1 MDPKLREV
9 SQGLERFKAAFV
21 RSDFDTCTKLLSQ
34 LKVLLTEFRSLPPLF
49 EDSPNAVHELTIAR
63 DIYEH
68 AVVLSV
74 KTEDQ
79 DAFER
84 DFFQLK
90 PYYTDTGGRLP
101 PSPQEYPILGLNL
114 LRLLVQNRIAE
125 FHTELELLSATALEN
140 ACIKH
145 AVELEQS
152 FMEGAYNRVLSARQ
166 TVPHET
172 YVYFMDLLAKTVRDE
187 IAGCSEKAYDYLSI
201 NDARHMLLFS
211 SDQEL
216 FEYIKEEHPEWEIK
230 NGHVFFQRAKESAP
244 CKEIPSLQL
253 INQTLSYARELERI
267 ITDWGRDGYK
277 LCQQSTLF
285 GPHQILPVVSV
296 SRDKQRKG
304 PPSPSS
310 IFTNLLYRGLIGN
323 WKRESVCNSH
333 PQLIRWKLSSYFE
346 ILGSF
351 LLLYFLSNQTKDY
364 VNHQLTFFSI
374 REVKA
379 PGFSFSSMES
389 VASSSSV
396 AHQEPSNYDEYS
408 MQQSLL
414 FGDSL
419 KDLKSLRKQ
428 LYSAAEYFEQCYHKD
443 DQKQI
448 VLETL
453 KDYAIKALVNT
464 VDHLGSVTY
473 KVNTFLDNKIGE
485 VHETELQFSCIEQR
499 IRTCREFINRSGF
512 CQQSLLMRTPKHHK
526 RYTFPGKYGGETTNT
541 TGHTK
546 PTYQTCSPYA
556 EGGLA
561 TAWEMPSSMM
571 ARAFCATFSTIF
583 PRPRAFPFNITR
595 ISSSKER
602 DKRAVSPNYF
612 PLIRSGSVASRS
624 ISPNS
629 SKAKLRNSSEPR
641 SASLFTRTERDR
653 AKDIEQQTSQS
664 KRLFKALISMR
675 KPKKDGTLYRYLDEN

>member
-1 MDPKLREV
+1 
-9 SQGLERFKAAFV
+9 
-21 RSDFDTCTKLLSQ
+21 
-34 LKVLLTEFRSLPPLF
+34 
-49 EDSPNAVHELTIAR
+49 
-63 DIYEH
+63 
-68 AVVLSV
+68 
-74 KTEDQ
+74 
-79 DAFER
+79 
-84 DFFQLK
+84 
-90 PYYTDTGGRLP
+90 
-101 PSPQEYPILGLNL
+101 
-114 LRLLVQNRIAE
+114 
-125 FHTELELLSATALEN
+125 
-140 ACIKH
+140 
-145 AVELEQS
+145 
-152 FMEGAYNRVLSARQ
+152 
-166 TVPHET
+166 
-172 YVYFMDLLAKTVRDE
+172 
-187 IAGCSEKAYDYLSI
+187 
-201 NDARHMLLFS
+201 
-211 SDQEL
+211 
-216 FEYIKEEHPEWEIK
+216 
-230 NGHVFFQRAKESAP
+230 
-244 CKEIPSLQL
+244 
-253 INQTLSYARELERI
+253 
-267 ITDWGRDGYK
+267 
-277 LCQQSTLF
+277 
-285 GPHQILPVVSV
+285 
-296 SRDKQRKG
+296 
-304 PPSPSS
+304 
-310 IFTNLLYRGLIGN
+310 
-323 WKRESVCNSH
+323 
-333 PQLIRWKLSSYFE
+333 
-346 ILGSF
+346 
-351 LLLYFLSNQTKDY
+351 
-364 VNHQLTFFSI
+364 
-374 REVKA
+374 
-379 PGFSFSSMES
+379 MES

-473 KVNTFLDNKIGE
+473 KVNTFLDDKIGE
-485 VHETELQFSCIEQR
+485 VHGTELQFSCIEQR

-541 TGHTK
+541 TGHTI

-556 EGGLA
+556 EGDLHQFYKGGLA

-571 ARAFCATFSTIF
+571 ARGHSARPSPQSS

-624 ISPNS
+624 TSPNS
-629 SKAKLRNSSEPR
+629 SKAKLRTSSEPR
-641 SASLFTRTERDR
+641 SASLFTRTERER

-675 KPKKDGTLYRYLDEN
+675 KPKKDVTLLERDGLTGCKAPFVYGCKSSAAENLMCKQLSIAISSLNSSMLK

>member
-34 LKVLLTEFRSLPPLF
+34 LKLKLIFCEVIICLGVWNYYMVWLF
-49 EDSPNAVHELTIAR
+49 W

-201 NDARHMLLFS
+201 NDAQHMLLFS

-216 FEYIKEEHPEWEIK
+216 FEYIKELDRFAVNDCFSGSGYSFYILMLHQTEHPEWEIK

-267 ITDWGRDGYK
+267 QSTTSGSSSDPASRICEELGSIRRTDWELEAGGFEEKRYLINQLK
-277 LCQQSTLF
+277 PLYMLYFYFYNALTL
-285 GPHQILPVVSV
+285 ILPLIF
-296 SRDKQRKG
+296 
-304 PPSPSS
+304 PSCWE
-310 IFTNLLYRGLIGN
+310 R
-323 WKRESVCNSH
+323 SVCNSH
-333 PQLIRWKLSSYFE
+333 PQLIRWKLSSSHFE

-364 VNHQLTFFSI
+364 VNHQLPFFSI

-396 AHQEPSNYDEYS
+396 AAHQEASNYDEYS

-473 KVNTFLDNKIGE
+473 KVNTFLDDKIGE
-485 VHETELQFSCIEQR
+485 VHGTELQFSCIEQR
-499 IRTCREFINRSGF
+499 IRTCQEFINRSGL
-512 CQQSLLMRTPKHHK
+512 CQQSLMLRTPKHHK
-526 RYTFPGKYGGETTNT
+526 RYTFPGGETTNT
-541 TGHTK
+541 AGHTK

-556 EGGLA
+556 EDDLHQFYKGVFSSTLHA
-561 TAWEMPSSMM
+561 TKRHMIKMLVLLFQLRM
-571 ARAFCATFSTIF
+571 FSI
-583 PRPRAFPFNITR
+583 
-595 ISSSKER
+595 
-602 DKRAVSPNYF
+602 
-612 PLIRSGSVASRS
+612 
-624 ISPNS
+624 
-629 SKAKLRNSSEPR
+629 
-641 SASLFTRTERDR
+641 
-653 AKDIEQQTSQS
+653 
-664 KRLFKALISMR
+664 
-675 KPKKDGTLYRYLDEN
+675 

>member
-1 MDPKLREV
+1 M
-9 SQGLERFKAAFV
+9 
-21 RSDFDTCTKLLSQ
+21 
-34 LKVLLTEFRSLPPLF
+34 
-49 EDSPNAVHELTIAR
+49 
-63 DIYEH
+63 
-68 AVVLSV
+68 
-74 KTEDQ
+74 
-79 DAFER
+79 
-84 DFFQLK
+84 
-90 PYYTDTGGRLP
+90 
-101 PSPQEYPILGLNL
+101 
-114 LRLLVQNRIAE
+114 
-125 FHTELELLSATALEN
+125 
-140 ACIKH
+140 
-145 AVELEQS
+145 
-152 FMEGAYNRVLSARQ
+152 
-166 TVPHET
+166 
-172 YVYFMDLLAKTVRDE
+172 
-187 IAGCSEKAYDYLSI
+187 
-201 NDARHMLLFS
+201 
-211 SDQEL
+211 
-216 FEYIKEEHPEWEIK
+216 
-230 NGHVFFQRAKESAP
+230 
-244 CKEIPSLQL
+244 
-253 INQTLSYARELERI
+253 
-267 ITDWGRDGYK
+267 
-277 LCQQSTLF
+277 
-285 GPHQILPVVSV
+285 
-296 SRDKQRKG
+296 
-304 PPSPSS
+304 
-310 IFTNLLYRGLIGN
+310 
-323 WKRESVCNSH
+323 
-333 PQLIRWKLSSYFE
+333 
-346 ILGSF
+346 
-351 LLLYFLSNQTKDY
+351 
-364 VNHQLTFFSI
+364 
-374 REVKA
+374 VKA

-473 KVNTFLDNKIGE
+473 KVNTFLDDKIGE
-485 VHETELQFSCIEQR
+485 VHGTELQFSCIEQR

-541 TGHTK
+541 TGHTI

-556 EGGLA
+556 EGDLHQFYKGGLA

-571 ARAFCATFSTIF
+571 ARRGHSARPSPQSS

-624 ISPNS
+624 TSPNS
-629 SKAKLRNSSEPR
+629 SKAKLRTSSEPR
-641 SASLFTRTERDR
+641 SASLFTRTERER

-675 KPKKDGTLYRYLDEN
+675 KPKKDVTLYRYLDEN